1 MRGVI
6 CALFVLLSAT
16 AARAND
22 YYPWASPWGSPQ
34 PVIPNWAGAYIGG
47 QAGYGN
53 GNANFSSATQAP
65 IAFALRETTLEDEVG
80 PSNWPVLGSAT
91 HGAVEFG
98 GFAGFN
104 YQIERLILGIEAD
117 YDQASMSLVAP
128 NSPISRVTPTVG
140 GNNYLVNITGSG
152 SVTDL
157 DFATLRARG
166 GWAVGNFL
174 PYVFGGVA
182 LGHADVAVAGTI
194 YGQQNPPS
202 NGGACLQSNNPP
214 CTPFSFPI
222 AGGKSGEWIWGYTL
236 GGGLDVLLTQNIFL
250 RAEYE
255 YVQFTPVAG
264 VQMSVNS
271 GRAGLGFKF

>member
-6 CALFVLLSAT
+6 CALLVVMSA
-16 AARAND
+16 ASARAGD

-34 PVIPNWAGAYIGG
+34 PQIPNWAGVYLGG

-53 GNANFSSATQAP
+53 GNADFSSATQSP
-65 IAFALRETTLEDEVG
+65 IAYALRETTLEDEVA

-91 HGAVEFG
+91 HGAAEFG
-98 GFAGFN
+98 GFVGYN

-117 YDQASMSLVAP
+117 YDHASMSLSAP
-128 NSPISRVTPTVG
+128 NSPISRVTPSVG
-140 GNNYLVNITGSG
+140 GNTYLVNITANG

-157 DFATLRARG
+157 DYATLRARG

-174 PYVFGGVA
+174 PYVFGGAA
-182 LGHADVAVAGTI
+182 LGHADVNITGLL

-202 NGGACLQSNNPP
+202 NGGACLVANNPS

-222 AGGKSGEWIWGYTL
+222 SAGKSGEWMWGFTV
-236 GGGLDVLLTQNIFL
+236 GAGLDVLLTQNIFL

-255 YVQFTPVAG
+255 YLQFTPVAG
-264 VQMSVNS
+264 VVVTDNS
-271 GRAGLGFKF
+271 AHAGLGVKF